1 MKTKLKKTISSYMGI
16 FLILALIILIHNQTL
31 YSQNIDTDRPAY
43 SDMIHI
49 SGGAFMMG
57 YEHGQED
64 ELPLHK
70 VTLKPFL
77 LDRHEVTNR
86 EFSRFVEA
94 TGYIT
99 RAEKDGFC
107 WAFLKGSDNFKK
119 VTGADWKHPQGP
131 DSDLEGKLD
140 HPVVCVSWHDAAS
153 YAAWAGKRLP
163 TEAEWEYAARAGGET
178 HSIANTDPGN
188 NLIQPISTTINDREI
203 IPANVWQGSWPEDNR
218 LSDGFFYT
226 SPVGQFN
233 PNDFGLHDMMGNVWE
248 WTADWYDSDYYTVSP
263 SINPAGPETGENRVA
278 RGGSWFCSPGYCGA
292 YSSNFRGASPPDN
305 TFNNVG
311 FRCAADMESEQN
323 PYERDGK
330 R

>member
-1 MKTKLKKTISSYMGI
+1 MKTEFKKNISSYMAI
-16 FLILALIILIHNQTL
+16 FLILALTILIHNQTL
-31 YSQNIDTDRPAY
+31 YSQNIDTDRPDY
-43 SDMIHI
+43 GDMIHI

-57 YEHGQED
+57 YEHGQGD

-86 EFSRFVEA
+86 KFTRFV
-94 TGYIT
+94 
-99 RAEKDGFC
+99 
-107 WAFLKGSDNFKK
+107 
-119 VTGADWKHPQGP
+119 
-131 DSDLEGKLD
+131 
-140 HPVVCVSWHDAAS
+140 
-153 YAAWAGKRLP
+153 
-163 TEAEWEYAARAGGET
+163 
-178 HSIANTDPGN
+178 
-188 NLIQPISTTINDREI
+188 
-203 IPANVWQGSWPEDNR
+203 EDNR
-218 LSDGFFYT
+218 LSDGFYYT

-233 PNDFGLHDMMGNVWE
+233 PNDFGLHDMIGNVWE
-248 WTADWYDSDYYTVSP
+248 WTADWYASDYYTVSP